1 MMKLLKKLLIKKLAK
16 KINKKKTVV
25 KFDTKKP
32 NDDEI

>member
-16 KINKKKTVV
+16 TINKKKIGV
-25 KFDTKKP
+25 KFDSKKP